1 MQSARDT
8 LDRMI
13 AERGESCAALSRMLG
28 RNASYLQQY
37 LRRGSPRVLPERDRA
52 MLARYFGVAETVLG
66 GPDLPMPLA
75 AVPRL
80 DIAASAGPGG
90 LVDIEQAGR
99 AARFDPALLRRLG
112 VREDQ
117 ASVLRVAGDSMW
129 PTLADG
135 DEILVDRDR
144 RRVAPSG
151 GLYVVR
157 VDGAVMVKRARPAGP
172 AVELLS
178 DNPASPDPGVRPD
191 AEILGRVVWL
201 SREML

>member
-99 AARFDPALLRRLG
+99 AARFDP
-112 VREDQ
+112 VRHDPELDPAYAQ
-117 ASVLRVAGDSMW
+117 TAE
-129 PTLADG
+129 PADG
-135 DEILVDRDR
+135 
-144 RRVAPSG
+144 
-151 GLYVVR
+151 
-157 VDGAVMVKRARPAGP
+157 
-172 AVELLS
+172 
-178 DNPASPDPGVRPD
+178 
-191 AEILGRVVWL
+191 LGRERDPVVGAN
-201 SREML
+201 